1 MKINDHVFSSPSNRN
16 MLLFFTGKLASV
28 LGSGMYTFVVGLYIL
43 KLTGS
48 GRSFAVTMVCGLLPR
63 ILLAP
68 FAGVTADRMNRRK
81 LLVCSDLAAVLT
93 LLLAFLAVSLGGVS
107 LLPVYASLV
116 LLSVCSTFYGIAVSS
131 SLLQLV
137 DTGQIQRA
145 GSLNQMAGSIGSLL
159 APVLGGMLY
168 AMVPLKLFMLLNA
181 AGFAVSTL
189 MSYGLRFKPSAST
202 VVHSELHDPVP
213 GNDVPQVQTK
223 VLAELRSSLAGGI
236 SYVFKKPVIRAVINI
251 VFWVNFFVVSLNVV
265 MPFVAVKSLSLS
277 SSQYGTINA
286 MLAAGVLA
294 MSLLLT
300 VRRQKSSPASSLIL
314 GLSTLGLLFIA
325 MAFPMLFSFSTTS
338 AYLFLL
344 VLMFL
349 VGITVININI
359 PVQVY
364 LQQTV
369 EEEYRGRVFAVVET
383 ASGAIAPA
391 GMIVYGLLL
400 DRIPSG
406 LLLLAS
412 GVAIVLVA
420 LLGRKGLKN
429 GRELE
434 SMQEQEPLPKL
445 HA

>member
-1 MKINDHVFSSPSNRN
+1 MKMNDRVFWTPSNRN

-28 LGSGMYTFVVGLYIL
+28 LGSGMYTFVVGLFIL

-48 GRSFAVTMVCGLLPR
+48 GGSFAVTMVCGLLPR

-81 LLVCSDLAAVLT
+81 LLICSDLAAVLT
-93 LLLAFLAVSLGGVS
+93 LLLTFLTVSLGGVS

-137 DTGQIQRA
+137 EDEQIQRA
-145 GSLNQMAGSIGSLL
+145 GSLNQIAGSIGNLL

-168 AMVPLKLFMLLNA
+168 ALVPLKLFMLLNA

-189 MSYGLRFKPSAST
+189 MSCGLRFKPST
-202 VVHSELHDPVP
+202 VTGVQTELPDSVP
-213 GNDVPQVQTK
+213 GGDARRVQTK

-286 MLAAGVLA
+286 MMAAGILA

-300 VRRQKSSPASSLIL
+300 VRRQKTSPAGSLIL

-325 MAFPMLFSFSTTS
+325 MALPMLFTFSTTS
-338 AYLFLL
+338 AYFFLL
-344 VLMFL
+344 ILMFL
-349 VGITVININI
+349 VGVTVMNINI
-359 PVQVY
+359 PIQVY

-391 GMIVYGLLL
+391 GMILYGMLL
-400 DRIPSG
+400 DRVPSG
-406 LLLLAS
+406 FLLLAS

-420 LLGRKGLKN
+420 LLGRRGLKN
-429 GRELE
+429 GRALE
-434 SMQEQEPLPKL
+434 VMQNRDPLPEL

>member
-1 MKINDHVFSSPSNRN
+1 MIANNAIFSAPSNRN
-16 MLLFFTGKLASV
+16 MLLFFSGKLASV
-28 LGSGMYTFVVGLYIL
+28 LGSGMYVFVVGLYIL
-43 KLTGS
+43 SLTGS
-48 GRSFAVTMVCGLLPR
+48 GGSFAVTMVCGLLPR

-68 FAGVTADRMNRRK
+68 FAGVTADRLNRRK
-81 LLVCSDLAAVLT
+81 LLIYSDLAAVLT
-93 LLLAFLAVSLGGVS
+93 LLLAFLTVSLGGVS
-107 LLPVYASLV
+107 LLPIYASLV
-116 LLSVCSTFYGIAVSS
+116 LLSVCSTFYGIAISS

-137 DTGQIQRA
+137 ETRQLQRA
-145 GSLNQMAGSIGSLL
+145 GSLNQIAGSIGNLL

-168 AMVPLKLFMLLNA
+168 TLVPLELFMLLNA

-189 MSYGLRFKPSAST
+189 MSCGLQFNPSMTAEVHAKPPFS
-202 VVHSELHDPVP
+202 VP
-213 GNDVPQVQTK
+213 AGHAQWIQSK
-223 VLAELRSSLAGGI
+223 VLAELKVSLAEGI
-236 SYVFKKPVIRAVINI
+236 SYVFKKPVIRAVISI

-265 MPFVAVKSLSLS
+265 LPFVVVKTLSLS

-300 VRRQKSSPASSLIL
+300 VRRQKGSPIRSLIL
-314 GLSTLGLLFIA
+314 GLSALGLLFLG
-325 MAFPMLFSFSTTS
+325 MAIPLIFSFSTTS
-338 AYLFLL
+338 AYIFLL

-349 VGITVININI
+349 VGITVMNINI

-369 EEEYRGRVFAVVET
+369 EEEYRGRVFAVVDT
-383 ASGAIAPA
+383 ASGAIAPI
-391 GMIVYGLLL
+391 GMILYGVLL

-406 LLLLAS
+406 FLLLTS
-412 GVAIVLVA
+412 GVAILLVT
-420 LLGRKGLKN
+420 LLGRRGLKN

-434 SMQEQEPLPKL
+434 AMQNPEPLPQL